1 MNTTIQENFQICIS
15 VPLKVAGIKK
25 QGIKKQGISYNRQEK
40 NDGLISSIKFNE
52 FVVVL
57 TWKNDFTLPQII
69 GKINQV
75 MLLLRLFFT
84 LSKNRVLSIG

>member
-57 TWKNDFTLPQII
+57 TWKQRFYIATNNRKNKP
-69 GKINQV
+69 
-75 MLLLRLFFT
+75 
-84 LSKNRVLSIG
+84 SKR

>member
-15 VPLKVAGIKK
+15 VPLKVA
-25 QGIKKQGISYNRQEK
+25 GIKKQGISYNRQEK

-57 TWKNDFTLPQII
+57 TWKQQF
-69 GKINQV
+69 
-75 MLLLRLFFT
+75 
-84 LSKNRVLSIG
+84 